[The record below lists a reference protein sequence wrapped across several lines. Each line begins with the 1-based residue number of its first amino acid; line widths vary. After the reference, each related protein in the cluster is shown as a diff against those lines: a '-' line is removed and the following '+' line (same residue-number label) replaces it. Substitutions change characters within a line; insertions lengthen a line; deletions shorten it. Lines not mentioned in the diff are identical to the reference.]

1 MKNTVQLKKIAKPND
16 IVVLDTVHGVFTA
29 QLGDPRF
36 VQGNYFAVGD
46 QELSV
51 FASDRNLFLQWNDKR
66 WNFKDLASKTR
77 YAHDFQKKMTT
88 FSVEN
93 VTIQYPAWWAND
105 PTFDPNE
112 PERDEEED
120 LFAYVASL
128 VHNEQM
134 QQRLIN
140 TWDK

>member
-1 MKNTVQLKKIAKPND
+1 MKKILQLKKIAKPND
-16 IVVLDTVHGVFTA
+16 IVVFDMAQRVFIA
-29 QLGDPRF
+29 QPGAMQF

-46 QELSV
+46 QELSGY
-51 FASDRNLFLQWNDKR
+51 ASDRNLYLQWNDRR
-66 WNFKDLASKTR
+66 WNFKDLASKIR

-93 VTIQYPAWWAND
+93 VSIQYPAWWAND

-112 PERDEEED
+112 PERDEDED

-128 VHNEQM
+128 AHNEPL
-134 QQRLIN
+134 QQSLIN